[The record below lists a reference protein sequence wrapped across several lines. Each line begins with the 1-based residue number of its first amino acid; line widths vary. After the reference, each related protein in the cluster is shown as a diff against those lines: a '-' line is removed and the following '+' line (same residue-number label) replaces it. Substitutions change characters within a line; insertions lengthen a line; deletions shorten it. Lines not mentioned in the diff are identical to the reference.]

1 MKTASWVLL
10 TIVGVLMLLGS
21 IASLYTAYAP
31 GTGSRDALG
40 PHASVQDVEQWRPEI
55 ATAIRARRGT
65 AAAFAA
71 AYAVLFLSVVLGPYR
86 RGDTYSWWALL
97 AAALTLGLLIAV
109 RVPALGTRS
118 GAGTGVVQLAVVVVA
133 LLLDVRR
140 VRTAGP

>member
-10 TIVGVLMLLGS
+10 TIVGVLMLLGGF
-21 IASLYTAYAP
+21 ASLYTAYTDSSGP
-31 GTGSRDALG
+31 RDALG
-40 PHASVQDVEQWRPEI
+40 PNATVEDVKAWRPEV

-86 RGDTYSWWALL
+86 RGDAWSWWALL
-97 AAALTLGLLIAV
+97 AAALTLGISIVA
-109 RVPALGTRS
+109 RVPALGTRA
-118 GAGTGVVQLAVVVVA
+118 GAGTGLVQLAVVIVA

-140 VRTAGP
+140 LRAAAA